1 MILHVA
7 SYFLYFIV
15 MNNEAALTLG
25 ENIKN
30 RLAEPHKGE
39 FEFLRKHFK
48 GKFTHGFCP
57 GMSTLKI

>member
-1 MILHVA
+1 
-7 SYFLYFIV
+7 
-15 MNNEAALTLG
+15 MNNEAALTLV

-39 FEFLRKHFK
+39 FEFLHKHFK

-57 GMSTLKI
+57 GMSTLKM

>member
-1 MILHVA
+1 
-7 SYFLYFIV
+7 
-15 MNNEAALTLG
+15 MNNEAALTLV

-39 FEFLRKHFK
+39 FEFLHKHFK
-48 GKFTHGFCP
+48 GKFTHSFCP